1 MGKNNEAKKRGWQ
14 CIGEIFNK
22 KEDFFEKTLFLQGYD
37 FSSNIYVVVG
47 DYLSLID
54 AGNDYTAF
62 IQLFNLG
69 FKPTDIKKIVL
80 THTHLDHVMGII
92 ELLRAYPSIIQTGG
106 FELILHKT
114 ASANFKEIVKEYGC
128 KVTEVI
134 GGEIFKLGDFECEVV
149 YTPGHTRDGICIY
162 HAQTKTVFTGDTVLP
177 DVISGIDKNAGG
189 DLFSYLYGIRSLLK
203 RDIENL
209 LPGHG
214 ILKASQGKEIIE
226 KTYEA
231 LIREITNTDSKTPW
245 IKLAIELAQQEF
257 LEEAVFCCNKELII
271 NPKDLK
277 SLQLKALCLTDLGQY
292 TEAVKLFDKILQQQ
306 SNNLYALIGKGKA
319 LMGQKKYN
327 ESLEYFNKA
336 LKIKPD
342 IKEAQIYK
350 GITLY
355 LSGKH
360 EEAMNIEAFKKE
372 LSIIEKGGV
381 NFG

>member
-1 MGKNNEAKKRGWQ
+1 MDKNNEANKSGWQ
-14 CIGEIFNK
+14 CIGEIFNQ

-62 IQLFNLG
+62 IELFNLG

-80 THTHLDHVMGII
+80 THTHLDHSIGII

-114 ASANFKEIVKEYGC
+114 APTNLKKIVKEYGC

-134 GGEIFKLGDFECEVV
+134 GGEVIKLGDFECEVV
-149 YTPGHTRDGICIY
+149 YTPGHTQDGICIY

-209 LPGHG
+209 LPGHD
-214 ILKASQGKEIIE
+214 LPKASQGKEIIE

-231 LIREITNTDSKTPW
+231 LIREITNSDSKTPW
-245 IKLAIELAQQEF
+245 IKLAFQLAERGF
-257 LEEAVFCCNKELII
+257 LEEAVFCCNKELIT

-292 TEAVKLFDKILQQQ
+292 NEAVKLFDKILQKQ

-319 LMGQKKYN
+319 LLGQKKYN
-327 ESLEYFNKA
+327 KSLEYFNQV
-336 LKIKPD
+336 LKINPH

-350 GITLY
+350 GIALY
-355 LSGKH
+355 LSGRQ
-360 EEAMNIEAFKKE
+360 EEAMKIEVFKRSFNNI
-372 LSIIEKGGV
+372 IIEKGGA
-381 NFG
+381 